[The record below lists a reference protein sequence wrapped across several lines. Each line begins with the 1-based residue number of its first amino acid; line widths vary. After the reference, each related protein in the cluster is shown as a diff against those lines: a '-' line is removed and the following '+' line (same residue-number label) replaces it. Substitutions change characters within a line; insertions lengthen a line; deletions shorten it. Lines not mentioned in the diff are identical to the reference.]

1 MSESL
6 PVPPPVPQPKKR
18 ADAGKKRGSYKK
30 RENKAVENKAVENNS
45 GGAGAVEYSTPATP
59 IKSTVTKES
68 FTFAQSPNAGTAKLD
83 LSNLNAKPDTEQ
95 TEQSLEEDIRPLIE
109 MGGTMFNGIFDEKS
123 GESVKPEWTKQ
134 HTEIWVK
141 STSAILAKYGTGGLE
156 KFTPE
161 LMLLVAVVQTVVLG
175 IQASAYIKSKQAP
188 KGVVQYQAG
197 TPQPMGAPV
206 IVDKKKEAWLDKL
219 AAERMSEIAKSVGQ

>member
-1 MSESL
+1 MSDSL
-6 PVPPPVPQPKKR
+6 PIPTPEIKKR
-18 ADAGKKRGSYKK
+18 SDAGKKRGSYKK
-30 RENKAVENKAVENNS
+30 RENKLPIADSAPDPQNDGAQSVNS
-45 GGAGAVEYSTPATP
+45 PKQTA
-59 IKSTVTKES
+59 TKES

-83 LSNLNAKPDTEQ
+83 LSNLNADTEQ

-123 GESVKPEWTKQ
+123 GESQKPEWTKQ

-197 TPQPMGAPV
+197 TPQPVGAPV